1 MALQLERFIV
11 YYIDK
16 DGETVE
22 RSITV
27 RNVDML
33 RGELE
38 HNRQGMPERGANMN
52 LTAAWVW
59 AALTRE
65 GDYGLPFADFR
76 DRDLLGM
83 EDGGQE
89 TVDPTR
95 PATPEGFTS
104 S

>member
-11 YYIDK
+11 YYLNPE
-16 DGETVE
+16 GETVE
-22 RSITV
+22 RPITV

-65 GDYGLPFADFR
+65 GDYTQPFSVFR
-76 DRDLLGM
+76 DTDLLGM

-95 PATPEGFTS
+95 PATSDASTS